1 MVLSLQTRKIVMI
14 SIGLLLITG
23 LVFGVLAI
31 SGVFSKKHSG
41 SPSPT
46 PPPIPI
52 PPTPPDLGLEVV
64 AVSPDQK
71 TIIYDNENI
80 KEDSNDGK
88 YFYFIRGTKDEYSNI
103 YKTINNKLLN
113 YGDKITRK
121 TNEIP
126 VQQWRNTGSK
136 YEKMWEGTVNLINGV
151 GGRLQPYYL
160 DQTNSTGNPN
170 IWMIGD
176 YVVLDDSVLN

>member
-1 MVLSLQTRKIVMI
+1 MALSLQTRKIMTI
-14 SIGLLLITG
+14 SIGILLITG

-41 SPSPT
+41 SPSP
-46 PPPIPI
+46 
-52 PPTPPDLGLEVV
+52 PDLGLEVV
-64 AVSPDQK
+64 AVSPDQE

-80 KEDSNDGK
+80 KEDSKDGK
-88 YFYFIRGTKDEYSNI
+88 YFYFIRGTADEYSNI
-103 YKTINNKLLN
+103 RNVIMKYT
-113 YGDKITRK
+113 KITDK
-121 TNEIP
+121 NAMIP

-136 YEKMWEGTVNLINGV
+136 YEKIWEGTVNLISGV
-151 GGRLQPYYL
+151 GGRLHPYYL

-176 YVVLDDSVLN
+176 YVVLNDSFVN

>member
-1 MVLSLQTRKIVMI
+1 MALSLQTRKIMTI
-14 SIGLLLITG
+14 SIGILLITG

-46 PPPIPI
+46 PT
-52 PPTPPDLGLEVV
+52 PTPSPPDLGLEVV
-64 AVSPDQK
+64 AVSPDQE

-80 KEDSNDGK
+80 KEDSLDGK
-88 YFYFIRGTKDEYSNI
+88 YFYFIRGTADEYSNI
-103 YKTINNKLLN
+103 RDVIMKL
-113 YGDKITRK
+113 YPKITSK
-121 TNEIP
+121 NAMIP

-136 YEKMWEGTVNLINGV
+136 YEKIWEGTVNLISGV
-151 GGRLQPYYL
+151 GGRLHPYYL

-176 YVVLDDSVLN
+176 YVVLNDSLLN